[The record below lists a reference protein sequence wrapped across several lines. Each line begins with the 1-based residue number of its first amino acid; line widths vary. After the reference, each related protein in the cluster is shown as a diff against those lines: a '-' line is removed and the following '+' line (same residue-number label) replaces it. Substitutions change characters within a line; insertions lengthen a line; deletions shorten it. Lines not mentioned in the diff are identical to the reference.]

1 MRGTKFFEVTKDKR
15 IKNETHVQ
23 NHYGRPQN
31 FLFFRAQISLP
42 TSKDQETLFLP
53 LLLLSQSNSLY
64 AHCQNKTDLNDIV
77 LWYSTRCSKILR
89 VKEGNWIINLDYQ
102 VTKNLRYL
110 MIISQSFG
118 LTCKRMIS
126 SNYCTLSSDL

>member
-23 NHYGRPQN
+23 NHCRRPQN

-42 TSKDQETLFLP
+42 TSKDQEILFLL

-118 LTCKRMIS
+118 LTCERMIS
-126 SNYCTLSSDL
+126 SNYCTHTLDL